1 MSSETI
7 EEGLASVREQF
18 RQCSYPLFVLGDI
31 VRQDILLLLSERLG
45 TGMNVTEITAN
56 IELSRPAVSH
66 HLKVLKDAGFITS
79 AKKGTKVFYFIDMHE
94 PFAKLKE
101 LVVSLDTI
109 TERIKAQKGAKPPCG
124 GASADA
130 TC

>member
-1 MSSETI
+1 MANKTI
-7 EEGLASVREQF
+7 EQDLADVREQF

-31 VRQDILLLLSERLG
+31 VRQDILILLSEHLD

-66 HLKVLKDAGFITS
+66 HLKVLKDAGFITPV
-79 AKKGTKVFYFIDMHE
+79 KKGTHVFYFIDMHE

-109 TERIKAQKGAKPPCG
+109 AERIKAQTCKKGCGDAAGG
-124 GASADA
+124 GA
-130 TC
+130 T